1 MATYLE
7 IFALRNDSNLQDK
20 VAVAVVKKAQ
30 LLLDAASPTA
40 SQVTWSLAA
49 IENPKSK
56 ADGLLNYVLAKNSA
70 ATSAQI
76 LAVDDAT
83 LQTAINAAVDKIIAG
98 QV

>member
-40 SQVTWSLAA
+40 NQVTWSLAA

-56 ADGLLNYVLAKNSA
+56 SDGLLNYVLAKNSA